1 MSEPLAAD
9 PVALGLPHREPFI
22 FIDAVLALTA
32 GESAHCTKRF
42 AASEPFFRGHFPGD
56 PLVPGVL
63 MAEALAQTAGLAA
76 GQPGRTFHLSAI
88 RGMKFL
94 APVRPDSELH
104 LFARKTATVGA
115 LLQFEVTARVN
126 DRPVAEGS
134 LILAEAASPAA
145 RPTV

>member
-1 MSEPLAAD
+1 VSEPVPAD
-9 PVALGLPHREPFI
+9 PIALGLPHREPFI
-22 FIDAVLALTA
+22 FIDAVVALTP
-32 GESAHCTKRF
+32 GKSAHCTKRF

-94 APVRPDSELH
+94 APVRPDEELQ

-115 LLQFEVTARVN
+115 LLQFEVTARLGEQAV
-126 DRPVAEGS
+126 VEGM
-134 LILAEAASPAA
+134 LVLAEATISRGA
-145 RPTV
+145 

>member
-1 MSEPLAAD
+1 MPAD
-9 PVALGLPHREPFI
+9 PIALGLPHREPFI
-22 FIDAVLALTA
+22 FIDAVVALMP
-32 GESAHCTKRF
+32 GESAHCTKTF

-94 APVRPDSELH
+94 APVRPDTELQ
-104 LFARKTATVGA
+104 LFARKTATVGT
-115 LLQFEVTARVN
+115 LLQFEVTARAGEQS
-126 DRPVAEGS
+126 VAEGM
-134 LILAEAASPAA
+134 LILAEASSPQRSA
-145 RPTV
+145 